1 MQSYN
6 INIIRP
12 ADQNNLECY
21 HKVISLTHRILTDAT
36 LDQSGPGNNGN
47 EMVTPHFPE
56 LKPHHQMLFNVIPKA
71 LFFAVSFTS

>member
-12 ADQNNLECY
+12 AAQNNLECY

-47 EMVTPHFPE
+47 EMVTPH
-56 LKPHHQMLFNVIPKA
+56 KQINICTGSKIKGV
-71 LFFAVSFTS
+71 